1 METKSRYE
9 VISDLEVQKR
19 ELIRERDGFDDAIKV
34 KERGVKDVERQKG
47 DQIVAWDRKLEDLN
61 EELTTLKET
70 VEERKSTIK
79 ELIISINDS
88 LARFGKLAK
97 PDK

>member
-19 ELIRERDGFDDAIKV
+19 ELIKERDGFGDKV
-34 KERGVKDVERQKG
+34 KAKEQKIKDVARQKG
-47 DQIVAWDRKLEDLN
+47 DHLIAWDRKLEDLN
-61 EELTTLKET
+61 TELNTLNET
-70 VEERKSTIK
+70 VEERKITIK
-79 ELIISINDS
+79 ELITSIDDS

>member
-19 ELIRERDGFDDAIKV
+19 ELIKERDGFGDKIKA
-34 KERGVKDVERQKG
+34 KQQGIKDVERQKG
-47 DQIVAWDRKLEDLN
+47 DHLIAWDRKLEDLN
-61 EELTTLKET
+61 TELNTLNET
-70 VEERKSTIK
+70 VEERKITIK
-79 ELIISINDS
+79 ELITSIDDS

>member
-19 ELIRERDGFDDAIKV
+19 ELIKERDGFGDKIKA
-34 KERGVKDVERQKG
+34 KQQGIKDVERQKG
-47 DQIVAWDRKLEDLN
+47 DHLIAWDRKLEDLN
-61 EELTTLKET
+61 TELNTLNET
-70 VEERKSTIK
+70 VEEQKITIK
-79 ELIISINDS
+79 ELITSIDDS